1 MNYQIVN
8 TRQKLPNK
16 PHIKIFTMAPRLI
29 LINAN
34 SPYIHKVFTEI
45 SKKKKKKKIAL
56 KSLYRSQNTFSIL
69 MTIYYNILSKK
80 YKRTVKPRNLCKQ
93 YHKLALIPY
102 LCSTLI
108 ERETLTHFSVLL
120 SS

>member
-16 PHIKIFTMAPRLI
+16 PHIKIFTMAPRSI

-45 SKKKKKKKIAL
+45 SKKKKKKIAL
-56 KSLYRSQNTFSIL
+56 KSLYRYISEYIL
-69 MTIYYNILSKK
+69 YINDNIL
-80 YKRTVKPRNLCKQ
+80 
-93 YHKLALIPY
+93 
-102 LCSTLI
+102 
-108 ERETLTHFSVLL
+108 
-120 SS
+120 